1 MAPAHKAL
9 VSAPDDGDI
18 LHEITIE
25 GHQVSYLSVIG
36 SLMYAML
43 GTRPDLAYTV
53 GVLSR
58 YSSAPRAS
66 HWVMA
71 KRALQYLKGTAN
83 MELHFDSSDVSM
95 DMHFHGYSDVDWSSD
110 PDTSCLTSGYVFISN
125 HGAISWASKRQTL
138 VALSL
143 TESEYIGLSNA
154 GQHLAWLHIFFTEIG
169 HSQEIPTNLQC
180 DNQAVIVLWCK
191 ANTFNVDITIFG
203 MTWWPKEKP

>member
-71 KRALQYLKGTAN
+71 KRALRYLKGTAN
-83 MELHFDSSDVSM
+83 MELRFDGSDVSM
-95 DMHFHGYSDVDWSSD
+95 DMQFHGYSDADWSSD
-110 PDTSCLTSGYVFISN
+110 SDTSRLTSDYVVTYLSVITARSLGLAN
-125 HGAISWASKRQTL
+125 GRL
-138 VALSL
+138 LSL
-143 TESEYIGLSNA
+143 SHRQN
-154 GQHLAWLHIFFTEIG
+154 
-169 HSQEIPTNLQC
+169 P
-180 DNQAVIVLWCK
+180 
-191 ANTFNVDITIFG
+191 NTLDSATQVST
-203 MTWWPKEKP
+203 